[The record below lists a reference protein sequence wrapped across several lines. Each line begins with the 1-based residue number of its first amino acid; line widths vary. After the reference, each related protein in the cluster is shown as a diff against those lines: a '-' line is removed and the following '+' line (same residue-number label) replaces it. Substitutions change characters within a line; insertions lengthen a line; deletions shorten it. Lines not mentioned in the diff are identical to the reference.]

1 MNNQPPKNHHFVP
14 QHFLKA
20 WQSSE
25 GKIIRYRHIPSTG
38 AFEVKEVAIKKTAS
52 VNDLYRIEFPDGSFE
67 IESTL
72 VTPLIDEPG
81 HKIIEKARISCATA
95 WAAHDKRQLAYYLT
109 CLEAR
114 HPEVLKAMNINDHLE
129 TLRRQMKSTRHASH
143 ESIDEVIDYLK
154 QSRSLGEY
162 AFGLLVQNETLPLIE
177 QPFSDGLV
185 AADMYEYGCES
196 GGLICSD
203 YPTSRWGN
211 YLRELLFIIA
221 ISPRKALVYSN
232 SPKGFGQLPASVR
245 TRLINLYTLA
255 KAKTAYFTDASQSD
269 FIAAHLGWATKL
281 QTFDEQKR
289 YISDFVM
296 VQLSGARL

>member
-1 MNNQPPKNHHFVP
+1 MNNQPPKNHHFIP

-38 AFEVKEVAIKKTAS
+38 AFEIKEVAIKKTAS
-52 VNDLYRIEFPDGSFE
+52 LNDLYRLEFPDGSFE

-81 HKIIEKARISCATA
+81 HKIIEKVRTSSTA
-95 WAAHDKRQLAYYLT
+95 LWVEHDKRQLAHYLT

-114 HPEVLKAMNINDHLE
+114 HPDVLKVMNVGDHLE
-129 TLRRQMKSTRHASH
+129 TLRRQMKSARHSSH
-143 ESIDEVIDYLK
+143 KSIDEVIDYLK
-154 QSRSLGEY
+154 QSSSLGGY

-185 AADMYEYGCES
+185 AADMCEYGCES

-203 YPTSRWGN
+203 YPTSRWGD

-221 ISPRKALVYSN
+221 ISPCKALVYSN
-232 SPKGFGQLPASVR
+232 SPKGFGLLPASVR

-255 KAKTAYFTDASQSD
+255 KAKTAYFMDASQSD

-296 VQLSGARL
+296 AQLSGTRF